1 MLYCGHGITFGNEV
15 LVAAGCIFVPAN
27 HAVADISRSIRVQG
41 TCRQKVAWLS
51 RMMSGL
57 APTAFSW
64 MVPLSRRGAVIN
76 AGSVVSGEIAP
87 YSIAGW
93 ITLQGDQGRVQ
104 AVSIM
109 AERFSVFGASG
120 ACRTDASPKHSVRL
134 ARHAQA
140 IGRAP
145 WPAKGTDLGHII
157 YAIGVTADFRKR
169 PHEAVEAHVGCLSRV
184 MQDYAFESLTYMSS
198 ARVYRCVVGEATED
212 AQFILPPHDPD
223 KLYELSKLLGRMP
236 VAGSRPTRASGL
248 CACRTPTVQGIPRPN
263 FLPSVLAEAARTG
276 AVEIRQSPASR
287 KDYIALDDAVA
298 AIIAIA
304 TRGTEPVYTVAS
316 GRMVSHGEIAA
327 VLRDRCGIDVRFA
340 EGGAR

>member
-1 MLYCGHGITFGNEV
+1 
-15 LVAAGCIFVPAN
+15 
-27 HAVADISRSIRVQG
+27 
-41 TCRQKVAWLS
+41 
-51 RMMSGL
+51 
-57 APTAFSW
+57 
-64 MVPLSRRGAVIN
+64 
-76 AGSVVSGEIAP
+76 
-87 YSIAGW
+87 
-93 ITLQGDQGRVQ
+93 
-104 AVSIM
+104 M
-109 AERFSVFGASG
+109 AERFSVFGARGLVGS
-120 ACRTDASPKHSVRL
+120 RL
-134 ARHAQA
+134 TQTLRAAGKTCEA

-198 ARVYRCVVGEATED
+198 ARVYRCAVGEATED

-223 KLYELSKLLGRMP
+223 KLYELSKLLGECLCRFTADPRIRIVRMSNAYR
-236 VAGSRPTRASGL
+236 AGDTS
-248 CACRTPTVQGIPRPN
+248 PN

-287 KDYIALDDAVA
+287 KDYIALDEAVA

-327 VLRDRCGIDVRFA
+327 ILRDRCGIDVRFA
-340 EGGAR
+340 EGGPDDIQPVLPVARLQGLMPWSPRSLVDDLPDLMAAARHLAG